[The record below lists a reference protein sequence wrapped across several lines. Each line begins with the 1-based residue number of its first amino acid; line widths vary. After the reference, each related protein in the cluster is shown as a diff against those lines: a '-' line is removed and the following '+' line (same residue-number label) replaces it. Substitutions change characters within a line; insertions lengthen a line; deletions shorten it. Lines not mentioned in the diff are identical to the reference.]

1 MIHPARLAI
10 ATVALVFAA
19 ELGPAIAQTSLTSG
33 GPVDPALIEDLVAAN
48 RILAEEGVL
57 DAYGHV
63 SIRHPN
69 DPNRYLM
76 SRSRAPSLVTASDI
90 MEYDLDSN
98 PIDPQD
104 RRSVIERFIHGEI
117 YKLRPDVKA
126 VIHSHS
132 PAVIPF
138 GITQVP
144 MRPVAHVASFL
155 WVGVPVWDS
164 RDAHDPA
171 SAGML
176 VRNAARKVPCI
187 EARRQTGGADARA
200 WQCRGRSGRAD
211 CCPARDLHR
220 GERPIADD
228 RDRDRRSDQLYLCG
242 GRYSQRCGGYRFCAR
257 LGALEKES
265 PRKVTAASSTPAAS
279 RARC

>member
-69 DPNRYLM
+69 HPNRYLM
-76 SRSRAPSLVTASDI
+76 SRSLAPILVTASDI
-90 MEYDLDSN
+90 MEYDLDSS

-155 WVGVPVWDS
+155 
-164 RDAHDPA
+164 
-171 SAGML
+171 
-176 VRNAARKVPCI
+176 
-187 EARRQTGGADARA
+187 
-200 WQCRGRSGRAD
+200 
-211 CCPARDLHR
+211 
-220 GERPIADD
+220 
-228 RDRDRRSDQLYLCG
+228 
-242 GRYSQRCGGYRFCAR
+242 
-257 LGALEKES
+257 
-265 PRKVTAASSTPAAS
+265 
-279 RARC
+279 

>member
-19 ELGPAIAQTSLTSG
+19 ELGPAIAQTSLSG

-63 SIRHPN
+63 SVRHPN

-76 SRSRAPSLVTASDI
+76 SRSRAPILVTASDI

-132 PAVIPF
+132 PAVVPF
-138 GITQVP
+138 G
-144 MRPVAHVASFL
+144 R
-155 WVGVPVWDS
+155 
-164 RDAHDPA
+164 
-171 SAGML
+171 
-176 VRNAARKVPCI
+176 C
-187 EARRQTGGADARA
+187 
-200 WQCRGRSGRAD
+200 GRSLTWLRFYGSA
-211 CCPARDLHR
+211 CP
-220 GERPIADD
+220 
-228 RDRDRRSDQLYLCG
+228 CG
-242 GRYSQRCGGYRFCAR
+242 
-257 LGALEKES
+257 
-265 PRKVTAASSTPAAS
+265 T
-279 RARC
+279 

>member
-1 MIHPARLAI
+1 MTHRTRLVI
-10 ATVALVFAA
+10 ATSALIFATGIGLA
-19 ELGPAIAQTSLTSG
+19 AAQTPATSG
-33 GPVDPALIEDLVAAN
+33 GAVDPALIEDLVAAN

-90 MEYDLDSN
+90 IEYDLDSN
-98 PIDPQD
+98 PIDPQGS
-104 RRSVIERFIHGEI
+104 RSVIERFIHGEI

-138 GITQVP
+138 GITQAP
-144 MRPVAHVASFL
+144 MRPVVHVASFL

-164 RDAHDPA
+164 RDANDPA

-176 VRNAARKVPCI
+176 VRNAALGKSLASRLGDKPVALMRGHGNVVVGPDVQI
-187 EARRQTGGADARA
+187 AVRRAIYTEVNARLQTTAIAIGGPINYISAEEGTARDAAATDFARA
-200 WQCRGRSGRAD
+200 WQLWKKKA
-211 CCPARDLHR
+211 
-220 GERPIADD
+220 
-228 RDRDRRSDQLYLCG
+228 
-242 GRYSQRCGGYRFCAR
+242 
-257 LGALEKES
+257 LGK
-265 PRKVTAASSTPAAS
+265 
-279 RARC
+279 

>member
-1 MIHPARLAI
+1 MF
-10 ATVALVFAA
+10 ALDSQSAA
-19 ELGPAIAQTSLTSG
+19 HAGRKFHEQIDRRSLVTASH
-33 GPVDPALIEDLVAAN
+33 
-48 RILAEEGVL
+48 ILANEGVL
-57 DAYGHV
+57 DGLGHISV
-63 SIRHPN
+63 RHPDN
-69 DPNRYLM
+69 PQRYLM
-76 SRSRAPSLVTASDI
+76 SRSLAPALVRPADI

-176 VRNAARKVPCI
+176 VRNAALGKSL
-187 EARRQTGGADARA
+187 A
-200 WQCRGRSGRAD
+200 S
-211 CCPARDLHR
+211 
-220 GERPIADD
+220 
-228 RDRDRRSDQLYLCG
+228 
-242 GRYSQRCGGYRFCAR
+242 R
-257 LGALEKES
+257 LGDK
-265 PRKVTAASSTPAAS
+265 PVPGN
-279 RARC
+279 